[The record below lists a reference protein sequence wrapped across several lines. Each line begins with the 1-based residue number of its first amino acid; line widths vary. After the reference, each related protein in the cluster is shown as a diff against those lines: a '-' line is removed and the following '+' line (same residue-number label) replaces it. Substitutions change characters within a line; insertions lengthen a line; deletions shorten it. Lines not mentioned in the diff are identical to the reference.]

1 MKGLRGQMEQHNG
14 GCEALKSKTKP
25 SKEEGLVCREQAE
38 KWQEIRLERWAQF
51 GTIPVFALLRLFIV
65 LINTGQGN
73 SKDTSG

>member
-1 MKGLRGQMEQHNG
+1 M
-14 GCEALKSKTKP
+14 
-25 SKEEGLVCREQAE
+25 CREQAE

-51 GTIPVFALLRLFIV
+51 GTIPVFVLLRLFIV